1 MKTLIFI
8 FLAAIVI
15 LFTGIGKNKK
25 LLMPLTVTA
34 LGIGLALTFFDF
46 QSAIPQFE
54 GMLNFDRFAQG
65 FSFVMLFSTLLL
77 VLLSEFV
84 MQKEDIKGDLY
95 GLMLFVLCG
104 AICMVSFDHL
114 VMLFLGIEILSIPLY
129 VLAGSEDK
137 NLRANEAAL
146 KYFVMGAFATG
157 ILLFGITLVYGATG
171 SFSIDK
177 IILQGINESV
187 SPMLSIGILL
197 LLCGMAFKIGA
208 APFHFWSPDVYEG
221 SPHLFTAFMAS
232 VVKVA
237 GFGAFYRL
245 FVDGLGTFQGSN
257 WGTPLAVVAALTI
270 IVGNF
275 SALMQEKPK
284 RMLAYSSIAHAG
296 YALMAVLGNAATSA
310 GTLLLYM
317 AAYAMATIALFAV
330 FIPLAQKSEEDGFD
344 MFNGLGKTHPFAAL
358 TATLGMMSLAGIPPT
373 AGFFGKYLL
382 FTEAFPQY
390 AWLVL
395 IAILGSAVSIAYYLR
410 ILMAMYFKS
419 PQGVSYE
426 MPFLYKLVFGL
437 SVTCILL
444 LVLFPAHIT
453 TWFS

>member
-15 LFTGIGKNKK
+15 LFAGTGKNKK
-25 LLMPLTVTA
+25 LLMPLALTA
-34 LGIGLALTFFDF
+34 LGIGLVLTFFDF
-46 QSAIPQFE
+46 QSALPQFT
-54 GMLNFDRFAQG
+54 GMLNFDRFSQG
-65 FSFVMLFSTLLL
+65 FTFLMLASTLLL

-84 MQKEDIKGDLY
+84 MRKEEIKGDLY

-104 AICMVSFDHL
+104 GICMVSFEHL

-129 VLAGSEDK
+129 VLAGSEQK
-137 NLRANEAAL
+137 SLRSNEAAL

-171 SFSIDK
+171 TFVLSEIAQNVPST
-177 IILQGINESV
+177 
-187 SPMLSIGILL
+187 MLNVGILL

-232 VVKVA
+232 VVKLA

-245 FVDGLGTFQGSN
+245 FIDGFGTFQLSN
-257 WGTPLAVVAALTI
+257 WGIPLAIIAAITI
-270 IVGNF
+270 ILGNVT
-275 SALMQEKPK
+275 ALMQNKPK
-284 RMLAYSSIAHAG
+284 RMLAYSSISHAG
-296 YALMAVLGNAATSA
+296 YALMAILGNSSTSA
-310 GTLLLYM
+310 STLLLYL
-317 AAYAMATIALFAV
+317 AAYSVATIALFAV
-330 FIPLAQKSEEDGFD
+330 FIPLAEKSEQDGFEI
-344 MFNGLGKTHPFAAL
+344 FNGLGKTHPFAAL

-382 FTEAFPQY
+382 FTEAFNSYP
-390 AWLVL
+390 WLVL
-395 IAILGSAVSIAYYLR
+395 IAVLGSAVSIAYYLR

-419 PQGVSYE
+419 PEGNPVQ
-426 MPFLYKLVFGL
+426 MPFAYKIVFGL
-437 SVTCILL
+437 SVACIILL
-444 LVLFPAHIT
+444 IVFPSHIIEM
-453 TWFS
+453 FS